1 MSNTYDNSN
10 TFVLFLDEEKQS
22 ENHPDYTGSIEL
34 EDGRKLRLAAW
45 RRVSNNSDKKFLSG
59 RVSEFQTQQTDSDF

>member
-1 MSNTYDNSN
+1 LSQYDNSN

-22 ENHPDYTGSIEL
+22 ENHPDYTGSVEL

-45 RRVSNNSDKKFLSG
+45 RRVAGSGKKFLSG
-59 RVSEFQTQQTDSDF
+59 RVSEFQTKTEDSDF